1 MIPDVV
7 GLVKRSTLDHHLSH
21 FFLFFFF
28 SLHGLFRR
36 HARFANQMDTQTHYV
51 LTIMAN
57 FMASNGT
64 LFPKNIFFFSFVL
77 VFLSAY
83 FSFLLNVSFCFSFL
97 NLLSYLFLSHTPLL
111 ALIMSF
117 SFHFYNFSFFS
128 LFLMFASTNSFCPQ
142 FCFIPSPMSSLF
154 CLFFSFCFSF
164 PFSNRV
170 KVPCFSFFP
179 IPFI

>member
-1 MIPDVV
+1 
-7 GLVKRSTLDHHLSH
+7 
-21 FFLFFFF
+21 
-28 SLHGLFRR
+28 
-36 HARFANQMDTQTHYV
+36 
-51 LTIMAN
+51 
-57 FMASNGT
+57 MASNGT
-64 LFPKNIFFFSFVL
+64 LFPKNIFFFSFLL

-179 IPFI
+179 IPFIQLYLLPLFLSGISLQLSVSTKVLSFCHRFLISVLSASITGFHFYAHLLFAQSLSL